1 MIFPYL
7 ITPWIPTNCEKPPT
21 LYSILNSIVNYNN
34 ENPVSIY
41 KLAENGRYKIF
52 DFEYPLTDKINKK
65 DFEVM
70 ILNHF
75 LQRRIGFQ
83 TVTSFKLA
91 LSVKLNEIMPMY
103 NILFNSTL
111 NWDLFNDGEIIT
123 RETTDVGTNTLNNDT
138 KIDNNNIS
146 DRRNSQMPQNELDDI
161 RDGTYMTDYN
171 YDTNT
176 DKGTTSSKTQGSTNN
191 KTNEIIKR
199 SPSDKMS
206 LYKEFIQNKQNIYT
220 MIFKDLDG
228 LFYGLY

>member
-7 ITPWIPTNCEKPPT
+7 LTPYIPTNCTKPPT

-41 KLAENGRYKIF
+41 KLAESGRDKIF

-75 LQRRIGFQ
+75 IQRRIGFQ
-83 TVTSFKLA
+83 TVTSFKIA

-111 NWDLFNDGEIIT
+111 NWDLFKDGEIVE
-123 RETTDVGTNTLNNDT
+123 RETTDTGSNTLNNNT
-138 KIDNNNIS
+138 KVNNSNIS

-161 RDGTYMTDYN
+161 KNGSYMTDYN

-176 DKGTTSSKTQGSTNN
+176 DNGETISSTSGNTNN

-199 SPSDKMS
+199 SPSDKMN

-220 MIFKDLDG
+220 MIFKDLDN

>member
-7 ITPWIPTNCEKPPT
+7 LTPWLPTNCTKPPT

-41 KLAENGRYKIF
+41 KLAESGRHKIF

-65 DFEVM
+65 DFEIM

-75 LQRRIGFQ
+75 IQRRIGYQ
-83 TVTSFKLA
+83 TVTSFKIA

-103 NILFNSTL
+103 NMLFNSTL
-111 NWDLFNDGEIIT
+111 DWDLFNDGEEVI
-123 RETTDVGTNTLNNDT
+123 RETIDDGTNTLKNNT
-138 KIDNNNIS
+138 TIDNTNIS

-161 RDGTYMTDYN
+161 KNGSYMTDYN

-176 DKGTTSSKTQGSTNN
+176 DNGTTISDSNGTTKN
-191 KTNEIIKR
+191 KTNETIKR
-199 SPSDKMS
+199 SPGDKLS
-206 LYKEFIQNKQNIYT
+206 LYKEFIRNKQNIYS
-220 MIFKDLDG
+220 MIFKDLDN

>member
-7 ITPWIPTNCEKPPT
+7 LTPYIPTNCTKPPT

-41 KLAENGRYKIF
+41 KLAESGRDKIF

-75 LQRRIGFQ
+75 IQRRIGFQ
-83 TVTSFKLA
+83 TVTSFKIA

-111 NWDLFNDGEIIT
+111 NWDLFKDGEIVE
-123 RETTDVGTNTLNNDT
+123 RETTDTGSNTLNNNT
-138 KIDNNNIS
+138 KVNNSNIS

-161 RDGTYMTDYN
+161 KNGSYMTDYN

-176 DKGTTSSKTQGSTNN
+176 DNGETISSSSGNTNN

-199 SPSDKMS
+199 SPSDKMN

-220 MIFKDLDG
+220 MIFKDLDN

>member
-7 ITPWIPTNCEKPPT
+7 LTPWLPSNCTKPPT

-41 KLAENGRYKIF
+41 KLAESGRDKIF

-65 DFEVM
+65 DFEIM

-75 LQRRIGFQ
+75 IQRRIGFQ
-83 TVTSFKLA
+83 TVTSFKIA

-111 NWDLFNDGEIIT
+111 NWDLFNDGEVVT
-123 RETTDVGTNTLNNDT
+123 RETIDDGNNKTTINNT
-138 KIDNNNIS
+138 NIS

-161 RDGTYMTDYN
+161 KDGSYMTDYN

-176 DKGTTSSKTQGSTNN
+176 DNGMTESKINN

-199 SPSDKMS
+199 SPSDKIN

-220 MIFKDLDG
+220 MIFKDLDV